1 MKESQLEKQE
11 EKENEKQAEFA
22 YLTDSEL
29 AELINAA
36 ERDLVTPPPDLAD
49 QVLAQAKE
57 SETEKIKEKTAKKTI
72 SLARYQRIKVQII
85 AACAAACLFLL
96 AGQFLPKNWQN
107 SLEFLESDKISQIAK
122 QNQFTKKLNSTRI
135 NLPDEKVKTER
146 SK

>member
-1 MKESQLEKQE
+1 MKDSQLEKQE
-11 EKENEKQAEFA
+11 EKENEKQVEFA
-22 YLTDSEL
+22 YLTDREL
-29 AELINAA
+29 AELINVA
-36 ERDLVTPPPDLAD
+36 ERDLVVPPPDLAD

-72 SLARYQRIKVQII
+72 SLARYQRIKVQVI
-85 AACAAACLFLL
+85 ATCAAACLLLL

>member
-11 EKENEKQAEFA
+11 EKDNEKQAEFA
-22 YLTDSEL
+22 YLTDREL
-29 AELINAA
+29 VKLINAA
-36 ERDLVTPPPDLAD
+36 ERDLVAPPPDLAD
-49 QVLAQAKE
+49 QVLTQAKE

-72 SLARYQRIKVQII
+72 SLARYQRIKVQVI
-85 AACAAACLFLL
+85 ATCAAACLLLL

>member
-11 EKENEKQAEFA
+11 ENENEKQAEFA

-36 ERDLVTPPPDLAD
+36 ERDLVTPPPDLTD

-72 SLARYQRIKVQII
+72 SLACYQRIKIQVI
-85 AACAAACLFLL
+85 AACAAACLLLL

>member
-11 EKENEKQAEFA
+11 EKDNEKQAEFA

-29 AELINAA
+29 AELINAT

-57 SETEKIKEKTAKKTI
+57 IETEKIKEKTPKKTI
-72 SLARYQRIKVQII
+72 SLARYQRIKVQVI
-85 AACAAACLFLL
+85 AACAAACLLLL
-96 AGQFLPKNWQN
+96 AGQFLSKNWQN

-135 NLPDEKVKTER
+135 DLPDEKVKTER

>member
-11 EKENEKQAEFA
+11 EKENKKQAEFA

-72 SLARYQRIKVQII
+72 SLAHYQRIKVQII
-85 AACAAACLFLL
+85 AACAAACLLLL

>member
-11 EKENEKQAEFA
+11 EKDNEKQTEFA

-29 AELINAA
+29 AELINAT
-36 ERDLVTPPPDLAD
+36 ERDLVAPPPDLAD

-57 SETEKIKEKTAKKTI
+57 IETQKIKEKTAKKTI
-72 SLARYQRIKVQII
+72 SLARYQRIKVQVI
-85 AACAAACLFLL
+85 AACAAACLLLL

-135 NLPDEKVKTER
+135 DLPDEKVKTER

>member
-1 MKESQLEKQE
+1 MKEGQLEKQE
-11 EKENEKQAEFA
+11 EKDNEKQAGFA

-29 AELINAA
+29 AKLINAA
-36 ERDLVTPPPDLAD
+36 ERDLVAPPPDLAD

-57 SETEKIKEKTAKKTI
+57 IETEQIKEKTAKKTI
-72 SLARYQRIKVQII
+72 SLARYQRIKVQVI
-85 AACAAACLFLL
+85 AACVAACLLLL

-107 SLEFLESDKISQIAK
+107 SLEFLESDKISQLAK

>member
-11 EKENEKQAEFA
+11 EKDNEKQAEFA
-22 YLTDSEL
+22 YLTDREL
-29 AELINAA
+29 AKLINAA
-36 ERDLVTPPPDLAD
+36 ERDLVAPPPDLAD

-57 SETEKIKEKTAKKTI
+57 IETDKIKEKAAKKTI
-72 SLARYQRIKVQII
+72 SLARYQRIKVQVI
-85 AACAAACLFLL
+85 AACAAACLLLL

>member
-1 MKESQLEKQE
+1 MKESQLEKKE
-11 EKENEKQAEFA
+11 EKDNEKQAEFA

-36 ERDLVTPPPDLAD
+36 ERDLVAPPPDLAD
-49 QVLAQAKE
+49 QVLAQIKE
-57 SETEKIKEKTAKKTI
+57 IETEKIKEKTAKKTI
-72 SLARYQRIKVQII
+72 SLARYQRIKVQVI
-85 AACAAACLFLL
+85 AAFAAACLLLL

-135 NLPDEKVKTER
+135 DLPDEKVKTER

>member
-36 ERDLVTPPPDLAD
+36 ERDLVVPPPDLAD
-49 QVLAQAKE
+49 QVLAQTKE
-57 SETEKIKEKTAKKTI
+57 IETEKIKEKTAKKTI
-72 SLARYQRIKVQII
+72 SLARYQRIKVQVI
-85 AACAAACLFLL
+85 AACAAACLLLL

>member
-1 MKESQLEKQE
+1 MKESQLEKKE
-11 EKENEKQAEFA
+11 EKDNEKQAEFA

-36 ERDLVTPPPDLAD
+36 ERDLFAPPPDLAD
-49 QVLAQAKE
+49 QVLAQIKE
-57 SETEKIKEKTAKKTI
+57 IETEKIKEKTAKKTI
-72 SLARYQRIKVQII
+72 SLARYQRIKVQVI
-85 AACAAACLFLL
+85 AACAAACLLLL

-135 NLPDEKVKTER
+135 DLPDEKVKTER

>member
-11 EKENEKQAEFA
+11 EKDNEKQAEFA
-22 YLTDSEL
+22 YLTDREL
-29 AELINAA
+29 AKLINAA
-36 ERDLVTPPPDLAD
+36 ERDLVAPPPDLAD
-49 QVLAQAKE
+49 QVLTQAKE
-57 SETEKIKEKTAKKTI
+57 IETKKIKEKTAKKTI
-72 SLARYQRIKVQII
+72 SLASYQRIKVQVI
-85 AACAAACLFLL
+85 AACAAACLLLL

-107 SLEFLESDKISQIAK
+107 SLEFLESDQISQLAK

>member
-1 MKESQLEKQE
+1 MKESQLEKKE
-11 EKENEKQAEFA
+11 EKDNEKQAEFA
-22 YLTDSEL
+22 YLTDREL
-29 AELINAA
+29 AKLINAA
-36 ERDLVTPPPDLAD
+36 ERDLVAPPPDLAD

-57 SETEKIKEKTAKKTI
+57 IETEKIKEKTVKKTI
-72 SLARYQRIKVQII
+72 SLARYQRIKIQVI
-85 AACAAACLFLL
+85 AACAAACLLLL

>member
-72 SLARYQRIKVQII
+72 SLAHYQRIKVQII
-85 AACAAACLFLL
+85 AACAAACLLLL

>member
-11 EKENEKQAEFA
+11 EKDNEKQAEFA

-36 ERDLVTPPPDLAD
+36 ERDLVVPPPDLAD
-49 QVLAQAKE
+49 QVLAQTKE
-57 SETEKIKEKTAKKTI
+57 IETEKIKEKTAKKTI
-72 SLARYQRIKVQII
+72 SLARYQRIKVQVI
-85 AACAAACLFLL
+85 AACAAACLLLL

>member
-11 EKENEKQAEFA
+11 EKENKKQAEFA

-36 ERDLVTPPPDLAD
+36 ERDLVTLPPDLAD

-72 SLARYQRIKVQII
+72 SLARYQRIKVQVI
-85 AACAAACLFLL
+85 AACAAACLLLL

-107 SLEFLESDKISQIAK
+107 SLEFLESDKISQLAK

>member
-1 MKESQLEKQE
+1 MKESQLEKKE
-11 EKENEKQAEFA
+11 EKDNEKQAEFA

-36 ERDLVTPPPDLAD
+36 ERDLVAPPPDLAD
-49 QVLAQAKE
+49 QVLAQTKE
-57 SETEKIKEKTAKKTI
+57 IETEKIKEKTAKKTI
-72 SLARYQRIKVQII
+72 SLARYQRIKVQVI
-85 AACAAACLFLL
+85 AACAAACLLLL
-96 AGQFLPKNWQN
+96 AGQLLPKNWQN

-135 NLPDEKVKTER
+135 DLPDEKVKAER

>member
-1 MKESQLEKQE
+1 MKESQLEKKE
-11 EKENEKQAEFA
+11 EKDNEKQAEFA
-22 YLTDSEL
+22 YLTDREL
-29 AELINAA
+29 AKLINAA
-36 ERDLVTPPPDLAD
+36 ERDLVAPPPDLAD
-49 QVLAQAKE
+49 QVLAKAKE

-72 SLARYQRIKVQII
+72 SLAHYQRIKVQVI
-85 AACAAACLFLL
+85 AACAAACLLLL

-107 SLEFLESDKISQIAK
+107 GLEFLESDKISQIAK

>member
-11 EKENEKQAEFA
+11 EKDNEKQAEFA
-22 YLTDSEL
+22 YLTDREL
-29 AELINAA
+29 AKLINAA
-36 ERDLVTPPPDLAD
+36 ERDLVAPPPDLAD

-57 SETEKIKEKTAKKTI
+57 IETKKIKEKTAKKTI
-72 SLARYQRIKVQII
+72 SLARYQRIKVQVI
-85 AACAAACLFLL
+85 ATCAAACLLLL
-96 AGQFLPKNWQN
+96 AGEFLPKNWQN

>member
-1 MKESQLEKQE
+1 MKESQLEKKE
-11 EKENEKQAEFA
+11 EKDNEKQAEFA

-36 ERDLVTPPPDLAD
+36 EKDLVAPPPDLAD
-49 QVLAQAKE
+49 QVLAQTKE
-57 SETEKIKEKTAKKTI
+57 IETEKIKEKTAKKTI
-72 SLARYQRIKVQII
+72 SLARYQRIKVQVI
-85 AACAAACLFLL
+85 AACAAAYLLLL

-135 NLPDEKVKTER
+135 DLPDEKVKAER

>member
-11 EKENEKQAEFA
+11 EKENKKQAEFA

-36 ERDLVTPPPDLAD
+36 ERDLVTLPPDLAD

-85 AACAAACLFLL
+85 AACAAACLLLL

-107 SLEFLESDKISQIAK
+107 SLEFLESDKISQLAK